1 MFLCWFKHLKNFA
14 DMMSWKITT
23 EEYIQRAKAVHGDK
37 YGYELTEYVD
47 VNTLITITCKIH
59 GAIKVNPCTHIRCG
73 SGCIECA
80 RDEKLR
86 TAPKDTESFIEKS
99 IKIHGDKY
107 DYSKVDYKGYKTPV
121 EIICPIH
128 GSFWMKP
135 FVHLQPT
142 YQQGCPK
149 CGIEK
154 RVKERTGN
162 KDEFIA
168 KSNALY
174 NFKYNYDKV
183 EYINRLTP
191 VIITCPIHG
200 DFRQRPIE
208 HLNGHE
214 CAKCKH
220 PRINGWTKEDLLKS
234 FYLVHQGLYSYPDL
248 PDIISR
254 KKKINIKCPKHG
266 IFRQK
271 IDRHL
276 AGDGCPICSNSK
288 HANVLAA
295 RMNENNISF
304 EREKNFPWLRRFRR
318 GNGMRLDF
326 YLPDYNVA
334 IEYQGAMHFGIH
346 KNNKY
351 TMTKEDYEDLFERDR
366 VKYKLCKE
374 HGIRIL
380 YFCYNKEWIP
390 DNYIDHVYTT
400 VKELLAEL
408 ERIKK

>member
-1 MFLCWFKHLKNFA
+1 
-14 DMMSWKITT
+14 
-23 EEYIQRAKAVHGDK
+23 
-37 YGYELTEYVD
+37 
-47 VNTLITITCKIH
+47 
-59 GAIKVNPCTHIRCG
+59 
-73 SGCIECA
+73 
-80 RDEKLR
+80 
-86 TAPKDTESFIEKS
+86 
-99 IKIHGDKY
+99 
-107 DYSKVDYKGYKTPV
+107 
-121 EIICPIH
+121 
-128 GSFWMKP
+128 MKP
-135 FVHLQPT
+135 FVHLQPA

-254 KKKINIKCPKHG
+254 KKKINI
-266 IFRQK
+266 
-271 IDRHL
+271 
-276 AGDGCPICSNSK
+276 
-288 HANVLAA
+288 
-295 RMNENNISF
+295 
-304 EREKNFPWLRRFRR
+304 
-318 GNGMRLDF
+318 
-326 YLPDYNVA
+326 
-334 IEYQGAMHFGIH
+334 
-346 KNNKY
+346 
-351 TMTKEDYEDLFERDR
+351 
-366 VKYKLCKE
+366 
-374 HGIRIL
+374 
-380 YFCYNKEWIP
+380 
-390 DNYIDHVYTT
+390 
-400 VKELLAEL
+400 
-408 ERIKK
+408 